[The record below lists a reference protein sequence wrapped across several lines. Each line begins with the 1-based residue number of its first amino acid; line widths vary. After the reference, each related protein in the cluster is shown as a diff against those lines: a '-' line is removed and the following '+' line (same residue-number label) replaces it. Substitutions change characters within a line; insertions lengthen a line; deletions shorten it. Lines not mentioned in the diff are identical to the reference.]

1 MKNTKK
7 VLILKDKDS
16 IEDLRKKIKKT
27 NDEKYKTRLKAILLL
42 KKKKKRKEVA
52 EILVA
57 GERTVTAWVGAYNKD
72 GTEGLKTKPTG
83 RPKGKTRWENEIF
96 EKLTKEIDKSDRY
109 WSVRLMREWIKKEGK
124 EDVPESTVW
133 YRVTQIGYSNKS
145 SRPYP
150 YKGDKTKQEA
160 FKKGASPRRF
170 RVLSSK
176 A

>member
-7 VLILKDKDS
+7 ILILKDRDS
-16 IEDLRKKIKKT
+16 IEDLKKEIKKT
-27 NDEKYKTRLKAILLL
+27 NDEKYKTRLKAMLLL

-57 GERTVTAWVGAYNKD
+57 GERTVTAWVGIYNKD

-83 RPKGKTRWENEIF
+83 RPKGKEKWKNEIF
-96 EKLTKEIDKSDRY
+96 EKLTKEIDKSDKY
-109 WSVRLMREWIKKEGK
+109 WSVRLMCKWIKKEEK

-150 YKGDKTKQEA
+150 YKGDKEKQDS
-160 FKKGASPRRF
+160 FKKGASRRYLK
-170 RVLSSK
+170 VLPNK